1 MATEP
6 GTLDEKTELQSRA
19 ENRREDDKYLYS
31 HRKTRKMRIRIE
43 RSRCGL
49 LTTFFERERDR
60 LIICRAGIFVH
71 SREIPYCDDD
81 VAINVY
87 RCHKYE
93 RPSEPKVYD
102 TCQFLLNFFKQTVL
116 SRFFLHRRFIKLYRK
131 ASEAEKGDSGQL
143 CLTHV

>member
-1 MATEP
+1 M
-6 GTLDEKTELQSRA
+6 
-19 ENRREDDKYLYS
+19 
-31 HRKTRKMRIRIE
+31 
-43 RSRCGL
+43 
-49 LTTFFERERDR
+49 TTFFEEREGDDR
-60 LIICRAGIFVH
+60 LIICRAGILVH

-116 SRFFLHRRFIKLYRK
+116 SRFFFCIGALSNCIGKLARQRKETVVSFASHMYEQSSSHAYRTDGNFGNH
-131 ASEAEKGDSGQL
+131 GDDNSI
-143 CLTHV
+143 C